1 MPLDFPSNP
10 TNGQIYDNYYWDNAA
25 GVWNSLGNEN
35 VPTILNNAVFGTSSL
50 SQVPLTAKGAGS
62 QAANLQEWKN
72 NSGTVLASMS
82 ASGGLTLNNPLSVDN
97 GGTGATSL
105 TSGGYLKGN
114 GTSAIQSQSGIP
126 ATDVTS
132 GTLNRNRLPAANW
145 AVSNG
150 NAVTV
155 NSTTPTTI
163 ASLSITTR
171 GNPIFLCGTGDMN
184 PQGAATW
191 NYIRIFRD
199 ATPIGKFIICESTA
213 NSVNNPFALTH
224 IDTPAAGTYNYTI
237 KAYRGGAADAL
248 YGETSNEQ
256 APQLIAFEL
265 F

>member
-1 MPLDFPSNP
+1 MALDFPANP
-10 TNGQIYDNYYWDNAA
+10 TDGQIYETYIY
-25 GVWNSLGNEN
+25 S
-35 VPTILNNAVFGTSSL
+35 
-50 SQVPLTAKGAGS
+50 
-62 QAANLQEWKN
+62 
-72 NSGTVLASMS
+72 S
-82 ASGGLTLNNPLSVDN
+82 ASGVWKSTPSSATVSVVSPTKPFTANAGDIWVDSSDGVAYFYYDDGTSFQWVEMMSSGVPSLALKADKTYVDSQDSTKAPLSH
-97 GGTGATSL
+97 AH
-105 TSGGYLKGN
+105 
-114 GTSAIQSQSGIP
+114 A
-126 ATDVTS
+126 ATDITS
-132 GTLNRNRLPAANW
+132 GTLSRTRLPSANW
-145 AVSNG
+145 AISNG

-155 NSTTPTTI
+155 NSTTPTVI

-199 ATPIGKFIICESTA
+199 STPIGKFIICESTA

-224 IDTPAAGTYNYTI
+224 IDTPSAGTYTYTI
-237 KAYRGGAADAL
+237 RAYRGGAYDAL